1 MKTIKLVLLT
11 VALVGIVGIGMWF
24 VQDSADLDRQLTAE
38 VLQIEK
44 DIKHGA
50 YPDREQIDRLY
61 RYRNGIDE
69 KYGFGAPSKEFCE
82 AYDRV
87 IKPL

>member
-50 YPDREQIDRLY
+50 YPDRERIDRLY
-61 RYRNGIDE
+61 RYRNSIDE
-69 KYGFGAPSKEFCE
+69 KYGFGAPSEEFCE